1 MSAKELDHSSEEKIK
16 VAARTVFQQR
26 GFAGAKTR
34 DIAEAA
40 GINLALLNYYFRSKR
55 KLFELIM
62 FEGLQ
67 QFMQS
72 MSGVLDHQETSF
84 EEKLDQIV
92 DRYLSLFLKEPDL
105 PLFMLSELRQGLSSE
120 IIKRINFKGIV
131 MNSAFARQYQEKQAN
146 GEIGDLPFLQFVVN
160 LLGFCAFPFVASPI
174 VRTIGQMD
182 ESQYK
187 SFMEDRRRLI
197 PMWLKDML
205 RVD

>member
-1 MSAKELDHSSEEKIK
+1 MSPKELDHSTEEKIK

-72 MSGVLDHQETSF
+72 MSGVFDHQETTF
-84 EEKLDQIV
+84 EEKLEQIV
-92 DRYLSLFLKEPDL
+92 DRYLNLFLKEPDL

-131 MNSAFARQYQEKQAN
+131 MNSAFARQYEEKQAK
-146 GEIGDLPFLQFVVN
+146 GEINDLPFLHFVVN
-160 LLGFCAFPFVASPI
+160 LLGFCAFPFVASPV
-174 VRTIGQMD
+174 VRTIGQLD
-182 ESQYK
+182 QNQFK
-187 SFMEDRRRLI
+187 SFMEERRKLI
-197 PMWLKDML
+197 PTWLLEILK
-205 RVD
+205 VH